1 MRVKKLFDGLEN
13 KYLLFTVFTPLVMIG
28 EVVMETIIPLV
39 MAHIIDDGI
48 ANNDISYVIR
58 TGFIMIVFTF
68 ISLLCGV
75 LGGRF
80 ASVASY
86 GFSKNLR
93 LLLFRKIENYS
104 SGQIEKI
111 GTPSLVTRLTTDI
124 TNVQNMFQ
132 NLIRSMVRA
141 PLMMIFGT
149 VMACFINVKLA
160 VIFFISIPVLAT
172 LLILIASRAYPLFK
186 DMFEK
191 YDLLNTVVQENLIA
205 IRVVKAFVRGEFET
219 QKFSEAAA
227 KVRDAQVRAEKIV
240 IINAPIMKFVIYMCI
255 IATLWF
261 GGNMVLSQTMK
272 TGELVSYLTYVT
284 QILMSLMMLS
294 MMFVQF
300 ILSRASV
307 NRILEIIETDSTE
320 NENSVEEDAD
330 KQTVKNGDIEFDSV
344 YFSYEHKKENCV
356 LSDIKLKIKS
366 GQTVGITG
374 GTGSSKTTLVA
385 LIPRIYDV
393 LEGCVKVGG
402 IDVKDYPYKALRK
415 QIGFVPQKS
424 VLFSGTI
431 QENLLWGNE
440 NASLDLMVDACK
452 IAQAHDFIM
461 SFPEGYKTNLGQGG
475 VNLSGGQ
482 KQRLCLARALL
493 KNPMILILDDSTS
506 ALDTATDLKV
516 RTSLKEKL
524 TQTTKIIISQRIASI
539 QDCDLIIVLD
549 DGKISG
555 SGSHDELLK
564 NNPIYKEIY
573 DSQMSKN

>member
-58 TGFIMIVFTF
+58 TGFLMIVFTF

-124 TNVQNMFQ
+124 TNVQNMFH

-320 NENSVEEDAD
+320 NENSADEDAD

-344 YFSYEHKKENCV
+344 YFSYEQKKENCV

-366 GQTVGITG
+366 GQIVGITG
-374 GTGSSKTTLVA
+374 GTGSSKTTLVS

>member
-58 TGFIMIVFTF
+58 TGFLMIIFTF

-93 LLLFRKIENYS
+93 LLLFRKIENFS
-104 SGQIEKI
+104 SRQIEKT

-307 NRILEIIETDSTE
+307 NRILEVIETDSTE
-320 NENSVEEDAD
+320 NENSADEDAD

-344 YFSYEHKKENCV
+344 YFSYEQKKENCV

-374 GTGSSKTTLVA
+374 GTGSSKTTLVS